1 MIRDLAKK
9 LATFSEYKSF
19 VIIEAT
25 FQRGTFEAGVEILKN
40 HATMALLRAR
50 SSEAELLIK
59 MIRPRREIKPA
70 LGSRVQS
77 SEKIWRIFT
86 AQEIFSF
93 VEEIGDRNQIHQ
105 LKPPIVPTL
114 LVLETICAAV
124 QKNFV
129 KLKFKNFVTA
139 GEPLSLHVVEN
150 RLEIKSA
157 GVRKIL
163 GELS

>member
-1 MIRDLAKK
+1 MIRDLARK

-25 FQRGTFEAGVEILKN
+25 FRRGTFEAGVEILKN
-40 HATMALLRAR
+40 HASMALLRAR
-50 SSEAELLIK
+50 SLEAELLVK

-70 LGSRVQS
+70 LGLRVLS

-86 AQEIFSF
+86 AQEISSF

-105 LKPPIVPTL
+105 LNPPIVPAL
-114 LVLETICAAV
+114 LILETICAAV

-139 GEPLSLHVVEN
+139 GEPLTLRVVEN
-150 RLEIKSA
+150 RFEIKSA
-157 GVRKIL
+157 GVKKIS
-163 GELS
+163 GEFS